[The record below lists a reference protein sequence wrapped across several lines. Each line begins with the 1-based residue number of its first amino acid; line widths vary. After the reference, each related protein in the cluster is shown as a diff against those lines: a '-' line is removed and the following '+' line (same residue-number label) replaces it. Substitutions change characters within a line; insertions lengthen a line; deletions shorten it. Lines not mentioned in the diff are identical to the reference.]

1 MNRLILFGILVA
13 LLASHREPAVLSA
26 VREKYVLLRKKLA
39 TTGQFPQL
47 QQDVIL
53 TGMQKQGPQG
63 DVGYNVNKGHEIFL
77 CLKGDLNSVMHVL
90 LHELA
95 HMTVSEYDHS
105 SKFWE
110 NLGELKRVATG
121 MGIYEGI
128 GTKTFCD
135 GEIRD

>member
-1 MNRLILFGILVA
+1 MNKLILFGILMA
-13 LLASHREPAVLSA
+13 LLISHREPEVLSA
-26 VREKYVLLRKKLA
+26 VREKYVLLRRKLA

-53 TGMQKQGPQG
+53 TGMQKQGPKG

-95 HMTVSEYDHS
+95 HMTVTEYDHS

-110 NLGELKRVATG
+110 NLRELKRVAID
-121 MGIYEGI
+121 MGIYQGI
-128 GTKTFCD
+128 GAKTFCD

>member
-1 MNRLILFGILVA
+1 MKKLILAGILVA
-13 LLASHREPAVLSA
+13 LLVSHREPVVLTV
-26 VREKYVLLRKKLA
+26 VREKYALLRKQLA
-39 TTGQFPQL
+39 TTGKFPQL

-53 TGMQKQGPQG
+53 TGMQKQGPKG
-63 DVGYNVNKGHEIFL
+63 DVGYNVNEGHEIFL

-95 HMTVSEYDHS
+95 HMTVTEYDHS

-110 NLGELKRVATG
+110 NLKELKKVAID

-128 GTKTFCD
+128 GVKTFCD

>member
-1 MNRLILFGILVA
+1 MKKLILFGILIA
-13 LLASHREPAVLSA
+13 LLVSHREPSILSA
-26 VREKYVLLRKKLA
+26 VREKYVLLRKQLS

-53 TGMQKQGPQG
+53 TGMHKQGPQG

-121 MGIYEGI
+121 MGIYESI

>member
-1 MNRLILFGILVA
+1 
-13 LLASHREPAVLSA
+13 
-26 VREKYVLLRKKLA
+26 VREKYVLLRRKLA

-53 TGMQKQGPQG
+53 TGMQKQGPKG

-95 HMTVSEYDHS
+95 HMTVTEYDHS

-110 NLGELKRVATG
+110 NLRELKRVAID
-121 MGIYEGI
+121 MGIYQGI
-128 GTKTFCD
+128 GAKTFCD